1 MRGGA
6 NLPLVGTY
14 NRGVVLEGIR
24 SSGAISRVELTA
36 LTGLT
41 APTVSNIVRRLIDDG
56 LVVEAGQGRSTGGK
70 RRTLLTLN
78 PTACYAV
85 GVRIDLQ
92 GTTYVVI
99 DLAGRVVARARHGES
114 STAPREIIR
123 NIAGQAVGLLGSC
136 GIDKARVVG
145 VGVAAPGPIDHER
158 GMILDPPNMTHWHD
172 VALRD
177 ELAEA
182 LGLPVMIDNDATA
195 AAVGEHWLG
204 CAGTARNFASIY
216 METGIGAGVFIDGQV
231 YRGATSNVGELGHIS
246 LNVNGDWCFCG
257 NRGCVELYSAPPAVV
272 AAALAAR
279 TTGSWPDLSGA
290 AHDVHADFGRIRT
303 AAAAGEPPAVRLI
316 EQSARHLA
324 AGVLT
329 MVNLLDLDLIV
340 LCGPA
345 FAGIGHLYTAAI
357 EDVLTTRAFA
367 RRGRPLTAVMSPI
380 GEDVS
385 AVGSAAL
392 VLHSEFAP
400 QMLGSRAS
408 AEV

>member
-6 NLPLVGTY
+6 NLPLIGTY
-14 NRGVVLEGIR
+14 NRGVVLESIR
-24 SSGAISRVELTA
+24 SNGPISRVELTT

-78 PTACYAV
+78 PTARYAL

-92 GTTYVVI
+92 GTTLVVI
-99 DLAGRVVARARHGES
+99 DLAGRVVVRARHREA
-114 STAPREIIR
+114 STDPGEIIA
-123 NIAGQAVGLLGSC
+123 NIAGHASGILDSAR
-136 GIDKARVVG
+136 IDKAAVVG

-158 GMILDPPNMTHWHD
+158 GVILDPPNMTHWHD
-172 VALRD
+172 VALRG
-177 ELAEA
+177 ELAAA
-182 LGLPVMIDNDATA
+182 LNLPVMIDNDATA
-195 AAVGEHWLG
+195 AAVGEHWIG
-204 CAGTARNFASIY
+204 CATTARDFASIY
-216 METGIGAGVFIDGQV
+216 METGIGAGVFLDGRV

-279 TTGSWPDLSGA
+279 PKVLGSALSGDA
-290 AHDVHADFGRIRT
+290 ADVHTDFAAIRT
-303 AAAAGEPPAVRLI
+303 AAAAGEPGAVRLI
-316 EQSARHLA
+316 EGSARHLA

-329 MVNLLDLDLIV
+329 MVNLLDVELIV

-345 FAGIGHLYTAAI
+345 FAGVGHLYTAAI
-357 EDVLTTRAFA
+357 EDILTTRAFA
-367 RRGRPLTAVMSPI
+367 RRGRPLSAVMSPI
-380 GEDVS
+380 GEHVS
-385 AVGSAAL
+385 AIGAAAL

-400 QMLGSRAS
+400 QMLGSRLA